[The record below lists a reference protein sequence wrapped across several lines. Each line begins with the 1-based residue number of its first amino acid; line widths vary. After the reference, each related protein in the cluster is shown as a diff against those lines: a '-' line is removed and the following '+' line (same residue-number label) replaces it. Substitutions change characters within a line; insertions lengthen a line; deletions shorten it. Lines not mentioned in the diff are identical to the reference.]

1 MNKVILLV
9 VLLYFPF
16 AFSQSNEDKKR
27 NAEIKELL
35 YEAQK
40 AIDENDFSSAEANYR
55 KAIAL
60 DEKNAVAQYNLGTAY
75 YNKEKN
81 KEAGKQFVKAAENA
95 KTKEEKHKIYHNLG
109 NVLMNEKSY
118 KGAVEAYKN
127 ALRNN
132 PKDDETRYNLALA
145 KLMLEE
151 HGDSGGGEDENQED
165 NQEQQD
171 NQDEQNRGDNQE
183 EQNQGDQGEDNQ
195 DKGDEG
201 ENQDEQNTE
210 NQDQEGNPQEQ
221 DSPESGEAQPQPV
234 QGKLSQE
241 QIQSLL
247 EAMNNE
253 EKKVQDKINAEQQKG
268 VPVKPDKDW

>member
-1 MNKVILLV
+1 MNKVILFV

-16 AFSQSNEDKKR
+16 VYAQSKEEKKR

-35 YEAQK
+35 YDAQK
-40 AIDENDFSSAEANYR
+40 AIEEDNFSLAEANYR
-55 KAIAL
+55 KIVAL
-60 DEKNAVAQYNLGTAY
+60 DDKNITAQYNLGTAY
-75 YNKEKN
+75 YNKGKN
-81 KEAGKQFVKAAENA
+81 KEAGKQFVKAAEIA
-95 KTKEEKHKIYHNLG
+95 KDNPEASGEKHKIYHNLG
-109 NVLMNEKSY
+109 NVLMNDKNY

-151 HGDSGGGEDENQED
+151 HGDSGGGGEDENQEE
-165 NQEQQD
+165 NQDQQD
-171 NQDEQNRGDNQE
+171 QGDNQE
-183 EQNQGDQGEDNQ
+183 EENKENEGEDNQ

-201 ENQDEQNTE
+201 ENEEEQDSQQQNE
-210 NQDQEGNPQEQ
+210 EGKPEEQ
-221 DSPESGEAQPQPV
+221 DSPENGEAQPQPT

-268 VPVKPDKDW
+268 VPVKSDKDW

>member
-1 MNKVILLV
+1 MNKVILLA
-9 VLLYFPF
+9 VLLYFPL
-16 AFSQSNEDKKR
+16 AFSQSKEDKKR
-27 NAEIKELL
+27 DAEIKALL
-35 YEAQK
+35 YDAQK
-40 AIDENDFSSAEANYR
+40 AIENNDLSSAEAKYR

-60 DEKNAVAQYNLGTAY
+60 DEKNTVAQYNLGTAY
-75 YNKEKN
+75 YNKGKN

-132 PKDDETRYNLALA
+132 PKEYETRYNLALA
-145 KLMLEE
+145 KLMQEE
-151 HGDSGGGEDENQED
+151 HGNSGGEDENQEE

-171 NQDEQNRGDNQE
+171 NQDQQDQGENQE
-183 EQNQGDQGEDNQ
+183 EQNKGDEGEDNQ

-201 ENQDEQNTE
+201 ENQEEQNE
-210 NQDQEGNPQEQ
+210 EGNPQEQ
-221 DSPESGEAQPQPV
+221 DSPEDGEARPQPV

-253 EKKVQDKINAEQQKG
+253 EKKAQDKINAERQKG
-268 VPVKPDKDW
+268 TPVKPDKD